1 MSNKEMRELPE
12 TLRNLKGAGDGLK
25 SPDPAYFEALAKASL
40 AEGQRTAVVRRLPL
54 RQLLAAAAAILLLIG
69 FWVFSPG
76 GEGAGT
82 DGVAV
87 ASLSSEELLNQLTAE
102 DIDAYI
108 DDQLYDFE
116 SELYAEAPLNQ

>member
-12 TLRNLKGAGDGLK
+12 TLRSLKGRGDGLK
-25 SPDPAYFEALAKASL
+25 SPDPDYFEALAEASL
-40 AEGQRTAVVRRLPL
+40 AEGQRTAAVRRFPL
-54 RQLLAAAAAILLLIG
+54 RQLLAAAAAVLLLIG
-69 FWVFSPG
+69 VWFFSPG
-76 GEGAGT
+76 EEAGT
-82 DGVAV
+82 DGMAV
-87 ASLSSEELLNQLTAE
+87 ESLSSEELLNQLTAE

>member
-1 MSNKEMRELPE
+1 MRELPE
-12 TLRNLKGAGDGLK
+12 ALRNLKGRGDGLK
-25 SPDPAYFEALAKASL
+25 SPEPAYFEALAKASL
-40 AEGQRTAVVRRLPL
+40 EEGQRTAVVRKFPL

-69 FWVFSPG
+69 VWVFSPG
-76 GEGAGT
+76 EGASA
-82 DGVAV
+82 DAM
-87 ASLSSEELLNQLTAE
+87 AIEEFNSEELLDQLTAE